1 MLSKI
6 SLVGMEFYAH
16 HGCFEEE
23 RLIGTRFKVDVHI
36 SCDITEAAKNDDL
49 SKTVNYQQVHVLV
62 EKVMNESV
70 NMIETLAYRIIQLLK
85 KEFDIIQKV
94 EVTVYK
100 LNPVI
105 GGKTAWAAVTME
117 E

>member
-23 RLIGTRFKVDVHI
+23 KLVGTRFKVDVHI
-36 SCDITEAAKNDDL
+36 FCDVTEAVETDDL
-49 SKTVNYQQVHVLV
+49 NKTVNYQRVHAMVK
-62 EKVMNESV
+62 EVMDESV
-70 NMIETLAYRIIQLLK
+70 DIIETLAYRIIQILK

-105 GGKTAWAAVTME
+105 GGKTAWASVTME